1 MKSELFIFYYTYYD
15 SPHSTEGKI
24 LVLSE
29 EENNLKL
36 PGLKLDELKDIE
48 NIKDAI
54 HLLNNKVGI
63 GYVTD
68 TKLID
73 IKFLASEQE
82 TRIDL
87 YYSMYIPSNR
97 LLKFHN
103 KNFWLE
109 DIASYVSNDDLLRK
123 FLCLI

>member
-15 SPHSTEGKI
+15 TPDSEGKI

-36 PGLKLDELKDIE
+36 PGLKLDETKDIS

-54 HLLNNKVGI
+54 SLLNNRVNL
-63 GYVTD
+63 GYTSD

-73 IKFLASEQE
+73 IKFYSNQDD
-82 TRIDL
+82 TRLDL
-87 YYSMYIPSNR
+87 YYSMYVPSSR
-97 LLKFHN
+97 LLRFHN

-123 FLCLI
+123 FICLI

>member
-15 SPHSTEGKI
+15 TPDSEGRI

-29 EENNLKL
+29 EENTLKL
-36 PGLKLDELKDIE
+36 PGLKLDEIKDVSS
-48 NIKDAI
+48 IKDAI
-54 HLLNNKVGI
+54 SLLNNKVNL
-63 GYVTD
+63 GYISEC
-68 TKLID
+68 KLID
-73 IKFLASEQE
+73 IKFYSNEND
-82 TRIDL
+82 TRLDL

-97 LLKFHN
+97 LLKIHN